1 MAYKTKSPTNTPT
14 STITPTQSSTSTQT
28 PTNTPTSTLTPTKT
42 PTSTITNTPTI
53 SIVLPPLFAG
63 NVQVAVKLEDTS
75 TGCIDFQLFSC
86 LTPTPTPT
94 LTPTITPTSTP
105 SVCRCIQF
113 VNNTSNN
120 LPFGYTQC
128 DGTPFVGIVQ
138 SATTLYVCGSSPFGD
153 PNVAIGV
160 AAPCV
165 FNTCPTP
172 PPPAPSQSPTPTI
185 TPSPTITSTNTP
197 TQPQR
202 LHQLKPRHKL
212 PPILLPQQIQL
223 PLQ

>member
-1 MAYKTKSPTNTPT
+1 MQVINVTGATGTGPYNVYLCDV
-14 STITPTQSSTSTQT
+14 
-28 PTNTPTSTLTPTKT
+28 TLTTCILISGATFIP
-42 PTSTITNTPTI
+42 PTI

-94 LTPTITPTSTP
+94 LTPTMTPTSTP

-153 PNVAIGV
+153 PSVAIGV

-185 TPSPTITSTNTP
+185 IIPKS
-197 TQPQR
+197 
-202 LHQLKPRHKL
+202 
-212 PPILLPQQIQL
+212 
-223 PLQ
+223 